1 MHNQSIILIFTILL
15 LAGIAV
21 TGQAQDLEFAEPAK
35 LGSAIN
41 SDSEEVNPILSH
53 DGLKLYFVRALHNG
67 NTGGKYAG
75 MDIWMSERKDG
86 NEWGEAT
93 NNIGLLNNKDNNAV
107 IGVKHDNEVLYLL
120 NTYNNH
126 RGIAFTKNYNGKWTT
141 PEVIDIPGINRDD
154 FVGFYMSPTY
164 DVLLISMKGDKSQVN
179 EDLYVSLKNMGGY
192 WSKPVSLGT
201 TINTSGFEISPYLS
215 DDKKR
220 LYFASNGHGG
230 YGDADI
236 FVSERLYDSWTVW
249 SKPRNLGSKIN
260 SPGFDAYLSIGP
272 DSIVMFSSN
281 RDGTLSDI
289 YQTRVV
295 GVEKNT
301 QAALKESLIEEAR
314 KILADLRN
322 EGSKREHFIAF
333 DKQSADIPESQKTKL
348 SDVVKDLNYQRYSR
362 INLLS
367 FADENEKVEVN
378 NKRLDKIVN
387 YLKLSG
393 INEDKIS
400 VTSSGKLYGAE
411 SGGTVDEKQQ
421 GVLIII
427 SNPPN

>member
-1 MHNQSIILIFTILL
+1 MHIQSLTFTILL
-15 LAGIAV
+15 FTGIV
-21 TGQAQDLEFAEPAK
+21 FVSQSQDFEFSEPVK
-35 LGSAIN
+35 LGNSVN
-41 SDSEEVNPILSH
+41 SDSEEVNPILSR
-53 DGLKLYFVRALHNG
+53 DGQHLYFVRALHNG

-75 MDIWMSERKDG
+75 MDIWVSERQDDG
-86 NEWGEAT
+86 EWGNAT
-93 NNIGLLNNKDNNAV
+93 NNIGVLNNKDNNAV
-107 IGVKHDNEVLYLL
+107 IGIKQGNEVLYLL

-126 RGIAFTKNYNGKWTT
+126 RGIAFTKKYNGKWTT
-141 PEVIDIPGINRDD
+141 PEVIDIPGVNRND
-154 FVGFYMSPTY
+154 FVGFYMSPSY
-164 DVLLISMKGDKSQVN
+164 DVLLISMKGDKSQMN
-179 EDLYVSLKNMGGY
+179 EDLYVSLKNNSGY
-192 WSKPVSLGT
+192 WTKPVNLGT
-201 TINTSGFEISPYLS
+201 TINTAGFEISPFLS

-230 YGDADI
+230 YGDADL

-249 SKPRNLGSKIN
+249 SKPRNLGGKIN
-260 SPGFDAYLSIGP
+260 SPGFDAYLTIGA
-272 DSIVMFSSN
+272 DSTVMFTSN
-281 RDGTLSDI
+281 REGNLSDI
-289 YQTRVV
+289 YQSRIV
-295 GVEKNT
+295 GVEQNT
-301 QAALKESLIEEAR
+301 QTALKESLIEEAR

-333 DKQSADIPESQKTKL
+333 ENQSYEIPENQKTIL

-367 FADENEKVEVN
+367 FADENENAEVN
-378 NKRLDKIVN
+378 TKRLDKIVN

-400 VTSSGKLYGAE
+400 VTSSGKLYSAE
-411 SGGTVDEKQQ
+411 SGGAVSEKQQ